1 MQSDQC
7 LCYLHEDMF
16 NIFSLSCIQQDEGK
30 EKDKKSRSRKSK
42 SARDKKSKPG
52 NGSSSKENKDNSER
66 KEVSETE
73 NVDPE
78 LSEGA
83 SLLPL
88 KESGK
93 IHTQV

>member
-1 MQSDQC
+1 M
-7 LCYLHEDMF
+7 
-16 NIFSLSCIQQDEGK
+16 EGK

-42 SARDKKSKPG
+42 SARDKKSKSANG
-52 NGSSSKENKDNSER
+52 NSSKENKDNPER

-73 NVDPE
+73 NEDPV

-93 IHTQV
+93 KHIIGIDKQIFSLNM